1 MDTNRDQL
9 CVSPLRLMYG
19 IHTHALKS
27 TRASICRIADHAG
40 INDVYDRFG
49 PVPRLCIDIFGE
61 ADQFWQYQVDVHK
74 AISNITLEQLARLF
88 EDASSLRPDDVS
100 HKICLISR
108 EDKNKLA
115 SPPIASP
122 ITSSIK
128 TRLAG
133 QIRKLERQDQLIRLY
148 KRFEKVPDSKGLA
161 GILFEA
167 AAQNSLGDG
176 MHLDL
181 IPMVRR
187 SDPQPGGQPQW
198 HSSHL
203 PIADLT
209 LEGFR
214 QEAIKQGTT
223 ILIDPSLV
231 LEYDEGGLE
240 SIASNVYYV
249 PKLTNTVALDSF
261 ILQDGCLYIFQFTV
275 GHKHGIK
282 EGLLKFQPRCTNLPP
297 IDQWRFVFI
306 IPPNLI
312 LKYPYPR
319 LKELQK
325 LNLYSA
331 VVVLKAPS
339 SADV

>member
-40 INDVYDRFG
+40 INDVYDHFG
-49 PVPRLCIDIFGE
+49 PVPRLCIDIFG
-61 ADQFWQYQVDVHK
+61 QTYQWQQYQMGVRN
-74 AISNITLEQLARLF
+74 AISNITLEQLARQF
-88 EDASSLRPDDVS
+88 EDASSLNPDDIS
-100 HKICLISR
+100 DKICLISR
-108 EDKNKLA
+108 ENRNNVA
-115 SPPIASP
+115 SEPIASP

-133 QIRKLERQDQLIRLY
+133 QIRKLERQDQIRLY

-176 MHLDL
+176 MQLDL

-214 QEAIKQGTT
+214 QEAIKQGTK
-223 ILIDPSLV
+223 ILIDPSLA
-231 LEYDEGGLE
+231 LEYDEGGPE

-261 ILQDGCLYIFQFTV
+261 MLQDGCLYIFQFSV
-275 GHKHGIK
+275 GHKHSIK
-282 EGLLKFQPRCTNLPP
+282 EGLLNFQPRCTNLPP

-306 IPPNLI
+306 IPPDLI
-312 LKYPYPR
+312 LKCPYPR

-331 VVVLKAPS
+331 VVVLK
-339 SADV
+339 

>member
-1 MDTNRDQL
+1 M
-9 CVSPLRLMYG
+9 PLL
-19 IHTHALKS
+19 T
-27 TRASICRIADHAG
+27 
-40 INDVYDRFG
+40 
-49 PVPRLCIDIFGE
+49 
-61 ADQFWQYQVDVHK
+61 
-74 AISNITLEQLARLF
+74 
-88 EDASSLRPDDVS
+88 
-100 HKICLISR
+100 
-108 EDKNKLA
+108 
-115 SPPIASP
+115 
-122 ITSSIK
+122 
-128 TRLAG
+128 G
-133 QIRKLERQDQLIRLY
+133 QIRKSEWQDQICLY

-176 MHLDL
+176 MQLDL

-214 QEAIKQGTT
+214 QEAIKQGTK

-249 PKLTNTVALDSF
+249 PELTNTVALDSF
-261 ILQDGCLYIFQFTV
+261 ILQDGRLYIFQFTV

-282 EGLLKFQPRCTNLPP
+282 EGLLKFQPQCTNLPP
-297 IDQWRFVFI
+297 IDQWCFVFI

-312 LKYPYPR
+312 LKCPYPR